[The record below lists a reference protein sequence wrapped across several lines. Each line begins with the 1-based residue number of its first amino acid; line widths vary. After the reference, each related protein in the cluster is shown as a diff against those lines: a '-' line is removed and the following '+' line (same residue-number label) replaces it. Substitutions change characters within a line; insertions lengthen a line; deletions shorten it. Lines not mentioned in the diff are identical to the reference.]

1 MLRIKKYLREF
12 TPSTIWLMLSSLK
25 KVLKL
30 DRSVPM
36 FFVNRYNSIEE
47 EKIFV
52 LGNGPSLK
60 NDMQLLSDDSIFFCV
75 NNFSTSPYYS
85 VLKPKYYLF
94 LDSYF
99 FSESSHQDWVEQR
112 NKTFD
117 AIDKQTS
124 WNMTIYVPS
133 WANLKFIEASIN
145 NKFIKIIK
153 LRVGDFDVG
162 SKMINKLAYNTGIF
176 GPHQVNVLI
185 YAIYISIWLKAKE
198 IVVLGADTSFHSE
211 VSVDQFTNEL
221 SMNFSHFND
230 EPSKKLL
237 MKNPC
242 KTQPFTMF
250 EIMDTCSKTF
260 GAHDMLNYFAK
271 SKSCT
276 IYNASSYSLIDAY
289 ERTNLN
295 VE

>member
-1 MLRIKKYLREF
+1 MERVKQYLRKL
-12 TPSTIWLMLSSLK
+12 TPSTIWLTLSSLK
-25 KVLKL
+25 KIFKL
-30 DRSVPM
+30 DQSVPM
-36 FFVNRYNSIEE
+36 FFVSKYNSIEK

-60 NDMQLLSDDSIFFCV
+60 NDMKSLPHDANFFCV
-75 NNFSTSPYYS
+75 NNFSTSLYYS
-85 VLKPKYYLF
+85 QLKPKFYLF

-99 FSESSHQDWVEQR
+99 FSEKSHEDWIKQR

-117 AIDKQTS
+117 AIDKQTK

-162 SKMINKLAYNTGIF
+162 SKMINKFAYNTGIF

-198 IVVLGADTSFHSE
+198 IVLLGADASFHND

-221 SMNFSHFND
+221 YMNFSHFND
-230 EPSKKLL
+230 KPSKKLL

-242 KTQPFTMF
+242 KTEPFNMF
-250 EIMDTCSKTF
+250 EIIDTCSKTF
-260 GAHDMLNYFAK
+260 GAHDMLNYFAN
-271 SKSCT
+271 SKSCK
-276 IYNASSYSLIDAY
+276 IYNASSYSLIDSY
-289 ERTNLN
+289 VRTRLDD
-295 VE
+295 E